1 MSLKIQGGIVNIN
14 EYHDN
19 SREYHIDARG
29 KDISSVMRALEAEEV
44 APIVQEEKSSTKNT
58 TLPFLVPE
66 KLAALGTY
74 SEEEFDTMYHDAVK
88 GGAPKLAKFI
98 KHYRE
103 LEVFNTKDYNKKETF
118 EELKAYFGDEL
129 NFGYP
134 NFAVYY

>member
-29 KDISSVMRALEAEEV
+29 KDLASVMRALEADDVE
-44 APIVQEEKSSTKNT
+44 PIAQEEPSKDENR
-58 TLPFLVPE
+58 LPFFVPE

-74 SEEEFDTMYHDAVK
+74 SISEFVTMYHDAVK
-88 GGAPKLAKFI
+88 GGAPKLAKFL
-98 KHYRE
+98 KRYKE
-103 LEVFNTKDYNKKETF
+103 LEVFDTGDLNKKETY
-118 EELKAYFGDEL
+118 EELKAYFGAEL
-129 NFGYP
+129 DFGYP

>member
-44 APIVQEEKSSTKNT
+44 APIVQEEKSSIKNT

-129 NFGYP
+129 SFGYP